1 MVGLGSP
8 GKIPGFPI
16 VQFDERNVLE
26 NNERSGYKGVLRKLD
41 FILCQIPDFEAEK
54 CVIIYA
60 IMGKRYSQ
68 TSSIVLYN

>member
-41 FILCQIPDFEAEK
+41 FIFVPD
-54 CVIIYA
+54 
-60 IMGKRYSQ
+60 
-68 TSSIVLYN
+68 TSF